1 MNKKTISVIMSVRD
15 NEETLDDSIQSVLS
29 QTYEDFE
36 FLILDDNSIDNS
48 FKILRKYENKDS
60 RIKILKNKHT
70 LGLTKSLNYLIKEAK
85 GSVIAR
91 QDGDDKSHESRFES
105 QIKYLLTGDYNFC
118 VSRAINIQTG
128 EMIPKLSYY
137 VPQNLVVKIKNPFIH
152 GTLMINKNILENLG
166 CYDEK
171 FYYAQDYKL
180 FTDLLKNK
188 TSYKYLK
195 KPLYYLN
202 TINNISNTYK
212 TEQNYYANCVRKNL
226 LP

>member
-1 MNKKTISVIMSVRD
+1 MNKKTISVIMSVKD

-48 FKILRKYENKDS
+48 FKILRNYENKDS
-60 RIKILKNKHT
+60 RIKIYKNKYT
-70 LGLTKSLNYLIKEAK
+70 LGLTKSLNYLIKEAN
-85 GSVIAR
+85 GSFIAR

-128 EMIPKLSYY
+128 GMIPKLSYY

-152 GTLMINKNILENLG
+152 GTLMIKKNILENLG

-188 TSYKYLK
+188 TSYKYIK

>member
-1 MNKKTISVIMSVRD
+1 MNKKTISVIMSIKD
-15 NEETLDDSIQSVLS
+15 NEETLEDSIQSVLS

-36 FLILDDNSIDNS
+36 FLILDDNSVDNS
-48 FKILRKYENKDS
+48 FNILKQNENKDS
-60 RIKILKNKHT
+60 RIKIFKNKHT

-85 GSVIAR
+85 GSFIAR
-91 QDGDDKSHESRFES
+91 QDGDDQSHQLRFET

-128 EMIPKLSYY
+128 KMIPKLSYY
-137 VPQNLVVKIKNPFIH
+137 APKKLVIKIKNPFIH
-152 GTLMINKNILENLG
+152 GTLMINKNVLENYG

-180 FTDLLKNK
+180 FTDLLKGE
-188 TSYKYLK
+188 TSFKYIK

-202 TINNISNTYK
+202 TLNNISSNYK
-212 TEQNYYANCVRKNL
+212 VEQNYYANCARKNL
-226 LP
+226 IP

>member
-1 MNKKTISVIMSVRD
+1 MSVKD

-48 FKILRKYENKDS
+48 FKILRNYENKDS
-60 RIKILKNKHT
+60 RIKIYKNKYT
-70 LGLTKSLNYLIKEAK
+70 LGLTKSLNYLIKEAN
-85 GSVIAR
+85 GSFIAR

-128 EMIPKLSYY
+128 GMIPKLSYY

-152 GTLMINKNILENLG
+152 GTLMIKKNILENLG

-188 TSYKYLK
+188 TSYKYIK

>member
-1 MNKKTISVIMSVRD
+1 MNKKTISVIMSIKD
-15 NEETLDDSIQSVLS
+15 NEETLEDSIKSVLS

-48 FKILRKYENKDS
+48 YKILKKNEIKDS
-60 RIKILKNKHT
+60 RIKIFKNKDN

-85 GSVIAR
+85 GSFIAR
-91 QDGDDKSHESRFES
+91 QDGDDQSHESRFES
-105 QIKYLLTGDYNFC
+105 QIRYLLTGDYNFC

-137 VPQNLVVKIKNPFIH
+137 VPQKLVVKIKNPFIH
-152 GTLMINKNILENLG
+152 GTLMINKKVLENYG

-188 TSYKYLK
+188 TSFKYIK

-202 TINNISNTYK
+202 TLNNISNTYRV
-212 TEQNYYANCVRKNL
+212 EQNYYANCVRKNL

>member
-85 GSVIAR
+85 GSFIAR

-105 QIKYLLTGDYNFC
+105 QIKYLITGDYNFC

-128 EMIPKLSYY
+128 DMIPKLSYY

-180 FTDLLKNK
+180 FTDLIKNK
-188 TSYKYLK
+188 TSYKYIK

>member
-1 MNKKTISVIMSVRD
+1 MNKKTISVIMSVKD

-48 FKILRKYENKDS
+48 FKILRNYENKDS
-60 RIKILKNKHT
+60 RIKIYKNKYT
-70 LGLTKSLNYLIKEAK
+70 LGLTKSLNYLIKEAN
-85 GSVIAR
+85 GSFIAR

-128 EMIPKLSYY
+128 GMIPKLSYY

-152 GTLMINKNILENLG
+152 GTLMIKKNNLENLG

-188 TSYKYLK
+188 TSYKYIK

>member
-1 MNKKTISVIMSVRD
+1 MNKKTISVIMSVKD

-36 FLILDDNSIDNS
+36 FLILDDKSIDNS
-48 FKILRKYENKDS
+48 FKILRNYENKDS
-60 RIKILKNKHT
+60 RIKIYKNKHT
-70 LGLTKSLNYLIKEAK
+70 LGLTKSLNYLIKEAN
-85 GSVIAR
+85 GSFIAR

-128 EMIPKLSYY
+128 GMIPKLSYY

-152 GTLMINKNILENLG
+152 GTLMIKKNILENLG

-188 TSYKYLK
+188 IKGRVILFSLK
-195 KPLYYLN
+195 SLP
-202 TINNISNTYK
+202 ISFPEIFSSEK
-212 TEQNYYANCVRKNL
+212 
-226 LP
+226 